1 MKRPISI
8 RARLTIWYAAVLLA
22 GMLLFAWVLSTT
34 LERRLIGDVDAQL
47 SQRIDGLKVLT
58 GIEGE
63 SISRLS
69 EELHEF
75 EQEVPNGSL
84 FEVRDSRGD
93 LLLQGT
99 GGPRLPS
106 AVWDALEPVTLE
118 WRGEKVRA
126 LARVYRE
133 RNADF
138 TAAVAIPMQN
148 VLAATREL
156 RNLMITTIP
165 FVVFVA
171 LLGGYWISGR
181 ALAPVDEITQVA
193 RSISAQNLS
202 ARLPVIQTG
211 DELQRMS
218 EAWNDVLARLESAL
232 KRIRDFTADASHELR
247 TPVALIR
254 TTAELALRRNR
265 DEETYRKALRDIQ
278 ENAERMSELTESL
291 LTLARADAI
300 GGELDLAETNLIPL
314 VEESVR
320 QVAPLAEEKGITL
333 DSLLSPEPAFAK
345 VNGMA
350 IRRLLVILLDNAVKY
365 TPANGRIVVSL
376 VEVNGQYRLSV
387 ADTGIGIDA
396 NKLPHVFERFY
407 RADPARTSQGSGLG
421 LPIAQLIAEAHG
433 SSIQAESRLG
443 AGSTF
448 SFHLPMGA

>member
-1 MKRPISI
+1 MRPISI

-22 GMLLFAWVLSTT
+22 GMVLFGWVLSTT
-34 LERRLIGDVDAQL
+34 LERRLIGDVDVQL
-47 SQRIDGLKVLT
+47 AQRIDGLEVLT

-63 SISRLS
+63 SVNRLA

-75 EQEVPNGSL
+75 EQEIPNGSL

-93 LLLQGT
+93 LLLQDK
-99 GGPRLPS
+99 GGPRLPT

-118 WRGEKVRA
+118 WRGERIRA

-133 RNADF
+133 RGADF
-138 TAAVAIPMQN
+138 TAAVAIPLQN
-148 VLAATREL
+148 VSAATREL

-165 FVVFVA
+165 FVVLIA
-171 LLGGYWISGR
+171 LVGGYWISRR

-202 ARLPVIQTG
+202 ARLPVIKTG

-254 TTAELALRRNR
+254 TTAELALRKNR

-278 ENAERMSELTESL
+278 EHAERMSELTESL

-300 GGELDLAETNLIPL
+300 GGELALVETNLIPL
-314 VEESVR
+314 VEESVG
-320 QVAPLAEEKGITL
+320 QVAPLAEEKGVVL
-333 DSLLSPEPAFAK
+333 QSFLPSEPARAK
-345 VNGMA
+345 VNGVA
-350 IRRLLVILLDNAVKY
+350 IRRLLVILIDNAVKY
-365 TPANGRIVVSL
+365 TPANGKIVVSMVL
-376 VEVNGQYRLSV
+376 VDGQYRLSV
-387 ADTGIGIDA
+387 ADTGIGIEA

-407 RADPARTSQGSGLG
+407 RADPARSTRGAGLG

-433 SSIQAESRLG
+433 TSIQAESRLG

-448 SFHLPMGA
+448 SLFLPMLG